1 MSTVSTVKRPKQPAQ
16 TRQQRQ
22 MTAVS
27 AAAFRVITD
36 RKTLAKA
43 ASIVKGLTDK
53 SQPGALSLRDLA
65 SRTWRGR
72 RQYGFWQHV
81 ARGSRSVKLTWLDW
95 KELCAIR
102 DLRESGVY
110 ANAALSK
117 HVIAFQ
123 QYMALAALEVVEI
136 ARAVSETRKSE

>member
-1 MSTVSTVKRPKQPAQ
+1 MSTVKTVRRPKRTAQ
-16 TRQQRQ
+16 ARQSRQ
-22 MTAVS
+22 LSIVS
-27 AAAFRVITD
+27 AVAFKVITD
-36 RKTLAKA
+36 RKTLARA
-43 ASIVKGLTDK
+43 ASIVKNLTDK

-65 SRTWRGR
+65 ARTWRGR
-72 RQYGFWQHV
+72 KSYGFWQHI
-81 ARGSRSVKLTWLDW
+81 ANSNRSVRLTWLDW
-95 KELCAIR
+95 KELCAIH

-136 ARAVSETRKSE
+136 ARAVSDAQRSE

>member
-1 MSTVSTVKRPKQPAQ
+1 MSTVSTVNKRKRPTQA
-16 TRQQRQ
+16 RQQRQ
-22 MTAVS
+22 LAAVS
-27 AAAFRVITD
+27 VAAFKVITD

-72 RQYGFWQHV
+72 KGYGFWQHV

-95 KELCAIR
+95 KELQAIH

-110 ANAALSK
+110 ANVALSK
-117 HVIAFQ
+117 HIVAFQ

-136 ARAVSETRKSE
+136 ARAVSEAQRAE